1 MGSVLRDLIAWF
13 SIHREL
19 RMTERFILPNR
30 LDSSGAAALAASLL
44 AHRGHGL
51 ILDASGVEVIGALS
65 MEVLIA
71 TGRQWTADE
80 QVLTVHAPSSRYIS
94 ACETMGLVPDAPW
107 RGVAK
112 EGGELA

>member
-1 MGSVLRDLIAWF
+1 
-13 SIHREL
+13 
-19 RMTERFILPNR
+19 MTERFILPKR
-30 LDSSGAAALAASLL
+30 LDSSGAAALAESLL

-80 QVLTVHAPSSRYIS
+80 QVLTVSAPSSRYIS
-94 ACETMGLVPDAPW
+94 ACATLGLVPDAPW
-107 RGVAK
+107 LGSAEK
-112 EGGELA
+112 AGELA